1 VGNRLLRLAAEL
13 VALSL
18 PLTWLWLAW
27 GQSAYESFFAA
38 TARPLLE
45 AFGVGPVVASPARHR
60 FVSYVPFLVLMLV
73 TPRLGWRRRAGGI
86 LLGIPLIFLCHVG
99 LVAVESLSHTRA
111 RPTPDSFSL
120 VFPAAM
126 FADAFPFLLWALL
139 AGGVWRGLFA
149 RAEPR
154 TPGSPSGS

>member
-1 VGNRLLRLAAEL
+1 MRARLLRPLLL
-13 VALSL
+13 VLALSL
-18 PLTWLWLAW
+18 PLTWLWLVW
-27 GQSAYESFFAA
+27 GQSAYQAFFVA

-45 AFGVGPVVASPARHR
+45 AVGVGSVAASPARHR

-99 LVAVESLSHTRA
+99 LVAVEALSHTRQ

-139 AGGVWRGLFA
+139 ASDVLRGLVA
-149 RAEPR
+149 RSPR
-154 TPGSPSGS
+154 

>member
-1 VGNRLLRLAAEL
+1 MRTRLLRLAVGL

-45 AFGVGPVVASPARHR
+45 AVGVGAVAASPARHR

-73 TPRLGWRRRAGGI
+73 TPRLGWRRRTGGI

-139 AGGVWRGLFA
+139 AGGVWRDLFV
-149 RAEPR
+149 REPR
-154 TPGSPSGS
+154 RPR